1 MLAALLPGLREF
13 RTPLAVGYAWLI
25 ALWLAVGYRAPR
37 ADAAHGFLA
46 DVYRLAHTAGP
57 VAVGVAVSVGA
68 YLLGVTATRLG
79 LGITY
84 ALGDLLR
91 RTPVGPATPGA
102 RRVNRLANALTLTV
116 VTRLAERI
124 VDDEGFRARML
135 DHVPHDDDASRGVYE
150 SHLLR
155 NYWARDAHIRKN
167 LDVNEMAGE
176 LGTELWDIAARLRG
190 AGDVTAL
197 EYDRLVSEADFRIAM
212 FGPLAALCL
221 VAAIRWNPL
230 CLVAALPLVTL
241 LYAGVAARAEAD
253 EELAQ
258 ALASGRIT
266 DPAVDRLAAV
276 ALNYVAVTQAETES
290 PPPAVATEPG
300 AGAAVPNLPAAPSP
314 PS

>member
-25 ALWLAVGYRAPR
+25 TLWLAVGYRAPR
-37 ADAAHGFLA
+37 SDAARGFLA
-46 DVYRLAHTAGP
+46 DVYRLAHAAGP

-68 YLLGVTATRLG
+68 YLLGVIATRLG
-79 LGITY
+79 LDITY
-84 ALGDLLR
+84 TLGDLLR

-124 VDDEGFRARML
+124 VDDDAFRASMV
-135 DHVPHDDDASRGVYE
+135 DHVSHDDDASRGVYE
-150 SHLLR
+150 SQLLR
-155 NYWARDAHIRKN
+155 NYWARDAHIRNN
-167 LDVNEMAGE
+167 LAVDEMAGE

-190 AGDVTAL
+190 AGDIAAL

-230 CLVAALPLVTL
+230 CLVVVLPLITL
-241 LYAGVAARAEAD
+241 IYAGVAARSEAE

-266 DPAVDRLAAV
+266 DPAVDRLAVV
-276 ALNYVAVTQAETES
+276 ALNYVDLNNTETE
-290 PPPAVATEPG
+290 PPPAATAG
-300 AGAAVPNLPAAPSP
+300 TGAAVAASNIPGTPSP